1 MAVLAP
7 MPSARVRM
15 ATTVKP
21 GLNRSRRNAWRRSR
35 KRLVILSPRPSS
47 EPLRKTPSSLPTLQ
61 GSVRVIRRNKSR
73 KVPSGRRLFSCLDTD
88 GMPTYSDQTMQV
100 RFTPEEEARLLKIAT
115 QEGVDPE
122 ELVKDAAL
130 RLVEDDTL
138 FRAGVSKGIEQA
150 DRGEFIEE
158 KEMDERV
165 KRMLQP

>member
-1 MAVLAP
+1 M
-7 MPSARVRM
+7 
-15 ATTVKP
+15 K
-21 GLNRSRRNAWRRSR
+21 R
-35 KRLVILSPRPSS
+35 KRLPPDDPREWISRAKSNLALARNVIPEADLEDLCFDAQQAAEKS
-47 EPLRKTPSSLPTLQ
+47 SSLAAALQ
-61 GSVRVIRRNKSR
+61 GSVRVIRRNKGR

-130 RLVEDDTL
+130 RLVEDDAL
-138 FRAGVSKGIEQA
+138 FRAGVRKGVEQA
-150 DRGEFIEE
+150 DLGEFIEE